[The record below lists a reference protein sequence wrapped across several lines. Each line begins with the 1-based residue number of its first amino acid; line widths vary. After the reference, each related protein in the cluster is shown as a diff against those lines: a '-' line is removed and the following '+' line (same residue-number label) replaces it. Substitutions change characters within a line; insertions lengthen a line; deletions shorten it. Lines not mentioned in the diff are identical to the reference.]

1 MSSIV
6 LPTKSCTV
14 LADGLRLCETRQLS
28 GDRGIYQTLYLMRD
42 LARRDSKEADIVDLA
57 KQLRGSK
64 DIDTVHNVWS
74 YMVDKYPYQSD
85 PDDHEFVNAPIHTL
99 SGEYNKQYPYRDCD
113 DLATAFAC
121 LLKAAGLS
129 RQYFKA
135 IAWRKN
141 DFTHVYNVVYV
152 PSLSS
157 HIPIDL
163 VMAKNGFGR
172 EKQPQI
178 RSVHIKV

>member
-1 MSSIV
+1 MSSVI
-6 LPTKSCTV
+6 LPTKSCTT
-14 LADGLRLCETRQLS
+14 LADGARLCETRQLS
-28 GDRGIYQTLYLMRD
+28 GDKGIFQTLYLMRD
-42 LARRDSKEADIVDLA
+42 LARRDSKDAQVVDLA
-57 KQLRGSK
+57 KKLRQSK
-64 DIDTVHNVWS
+64 DIDTVYAVWE

-99 SGEYNKQYPYRDCD
+99 SEAYNSQYPYRDCD
-113 DLATAFAC
+113 DLATAFGC
-121 LLKAAGLS
+121 LLRAAGIS

-141 DFTHVYNVVYV
+141 DFTHVYNVVFV
-152 PSLSS
+152 PDIDSY
-157 HIPIDL
+157 IPIDL

-178 RSVHIKV
+178 RSVHIKL